1 MKNSSFPARMLSL
14 LLAVAVLFGLASPAG
29 AVASSNTVRYQQVD
43 NSSVS
48 ANLLHSADQETDET
62 PQYSDTD
69 IVRVSI
75 VLEKASTL
83 DAGFSTMGIAQNAA
97 AMRYRK
103 ALQTEQSAMAASIE
117 KATHSKLDVAWNLTL
132 AANMISA
139 NVPYG
144 QIETIEG
151 VRGVKDVVIEPQ
163 YEPAVVPK
171 GDKEETADPN
181 MATSSEMIG
190 SPAAWSVGYTGAGT
204 RVAVID
210 TGIDTDHQ
218 SFSAAGLEYSL
229 SLQASEANM
238 STEDLSLIHI

>member
-151 VRGVKDVVIEPQ
+151 VRGSK
-163 YEPAVVPK
+163 
-171 GDKEETADPN
+171 TW
-181 MATSSEMIG
+181 SSN
-190 SPAAWSVGYTGAGT
+190 
-204 RVAVID
+204 R
-210 TGIDTDHQ
+210 
-218 SFSAAGLEYSL
+218 
-229 SLQASEANM
+229 NM
-238 STEDLSLIHI
+238 SRRSFPRGTKRKPQTPTWQPLPK

>member
-1 MKNSSFPARMLSL
+1 M
-14 LLAVAVLFGLASPAG
+14 
-29 AVASSNTVRYQQVD
+29 
-43 NSSVS
+43 
-48 ANLLHSADQETDET
+48 T
-62 PQYSDTD
+62 PD

-83 DAGFSTMGIAQNAA
+83 NAGFSTMGIAQNAA

-103 ALQTEQSAMAASIE
+103 DLQAEQAAMAASIE

-171 GDKEETADPN
+171 GRKKRKPQTP
-181 MATSSEMIG
+181 IWQ
-190 SPAAWSVGYTGAGT
+190 P
-204 RVAVID
+204 RPK
-210 TGIDTDHQ
+210 
-218 SFSAAGLEYSL
+218 
-229 SLQASEANM
+229 
-238 STEDLSLIHI
+238 

>member
-1 MKNSSFPARMLSL
+1 
-14 LLAVAVLFGLASPAG
+14 
-29 AVASSNTVRYQQVD
+29 
-43 NSSVS
+43 
-48 ANLLHSADQETDET
+48 
-62 PQYSDTD
+62 
-69 IVRVSI
+69 
-75 VLEKASTL
+75 
-83 DAGFSTMGIAQNAA
+83 MGIAQNAA

-171 GDKEETADPN
+171 GTKRKPQTP
-181 MATSSEMIG
+181 TWQ
-190 SPAAWSVGYTGAGT
+190 P
-204 RVAVID
+204 
-210 TGIDTDHQ
+210 
-218 SFSAAGLEYSL
+218 LPK
-229 SLQASEANM
+229 
-238 STEDLSLIHI
+238 